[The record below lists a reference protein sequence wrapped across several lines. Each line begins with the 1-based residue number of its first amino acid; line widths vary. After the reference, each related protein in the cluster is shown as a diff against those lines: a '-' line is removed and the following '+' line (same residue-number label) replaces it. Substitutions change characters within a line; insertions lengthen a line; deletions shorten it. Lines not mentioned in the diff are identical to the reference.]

1 MYRKQVRRRRAVLAL
16 LIVGSFALL
25 TLTYGQGS
33 NSLQRGVTAVFAPV
47 SSVLDRALKPARDLI
62 NWVDETFDARGKN
75 HRLEE
80 ELEVARKEAV
90 GAQAALAE
98 NREYREL
105 LKLDKSGAIPEGY
118 EPVTGRV
125 IALSPTVW
133 FSDVTIDVG
142 SGDGVK
148 LHDPVVNGQG
158 LVGTVTAMT
167 GSASKVTLISD
178 HSSAVS
184 VKVVPAGVLGI
195 VKPTVGEPNTLVL
208 SFLNSDK
215 SVHRGQAVVTAGWSA
230 EEIESRFPPN
240 IPVGEITKAS
250 VIVQEAQEKVNVR
263 PYADLR
269 NLGAVQVLTGGSRR

>member
-1 MYRKQVRRRRAVLAL
+1 
-16 LIVGSFALL
+16 
-25 TLTYGQGS
+25 
-33 NSLQRGVTAVFAPV
+33 VT
-47 SSVLDRALKPARDLI
+47 
-62 NWVDETFDARGKN
+62 
-75 HRLEE
+75 
-80 ELEVARKEAV
+80 RKEAV

-105 LKLDKSGAIPEGY
+105 LDLDKSGAIPEGY
-118 EPVTGRV
+118 APVTGRV

-148 LHDPVVNGQG
+148 LHDPVINGQG
-158 LVGTVTAMT
+158 LVGQVTAMT
-167 GSASKVTLISD
+167 GGTAKVTLISD

-195 VKPTVGEPNTLVL
+195 VKPTVGEPNSLVL

-215 SVHRGQAVVTAGWSA
+215 NVHKGQTVVTAGWSS

-263 PYADLR
+263 PYVDVR
-269 NLGAVQVLTGGSRR
+269 NLGTVQVLTGGSRR